1 MRVTK
6 KTARNAP
13 FSLYHAEQRVSE
25 VKHPVFQIRANPL
38 HLCYLC
44 AIFSVRCNTQSA
56 KHLGKSLFLLKFNV
70 W

>member
-25 VKHPVFQIRANPL
+25 VKHPVFQIRAPSVL
-38 HLCYLC
+38 SVLPVCY
-44 AIFSVRCNTQSA
+44 FFDWQSA
-56 KHLGKSLFLLKFNV
+56 KHLGKSLFLLKFNA
-70 W
+70 